1 MLPGTALML
10 TALFDANH
18 PSPFKSFQKPARYW
32 PQDDSQFYQEAWRAT
47 SSMVWTDTVWHGDA
61 PTVRGAESALTGR
74 ENRTRTV

>member
-32 PQDDSQFYQEAWRAT
+32 PQDDSQFYQESWRAT
-47 SSMVWTDTVWHGDA
+47 SSMAWTDTAWHGDA
-61 PTVRGAESALTGR
+61 PAVRGAESALTGR